1 MASAVVLDIKCWS
14 ADDTSRQSL
23 MALSPSFTSELF
35 ARHSLS
41 IDNEES
47 EEIVC
52 GQKFFYLAASFP
64 VAYSIDGGDA
74 MIGILLM
81 LTFNNESHTITIT
94 GITDNTK
101 VIYISVD

>member
-47 EEIVC
+47 ETIVC
-52 GQKFFYLAASFP
+52 GQKFFYLTASFP
-64 VAYSIDGGDA
+64 VIYSIDNGNA
-74 MIGILLM
+74 MTGTLLM
-81 LTFNNESHTITIT
+81 LTFDDESHTITIT